1 MAKFDFC
8 CVNNLGFAHCCG
20 AIAAEGHGT
29 IEFSD
34 EEVAILVELIREKG
48 TTDVCALDLNTAYP
62 ELFQRLDEAYR
73 QVAREATID
82 HWYME
87 GFYDGCYEYDEEEL
101 MNYCSETYDFAFEYN
116 EEDYLD
122 EEGELDEDALFD
134 DKYDAFVEWLEPF
147 VESLNTQ
154 ERIKFLSEHMNAE
167 VDLSDL
173 ELDYM
178 VDIPQGIVALAKNWD
193 TCKLPWHNVT

>member
-34 EEVAILVELIREKG
+34 EEVAILVELIRQKG

-87 GFYDGCYEYDEEEL
+87 GFYDGCYEYDAEEL

-154 ERIKFLSEHMNAE
+154 ERIKFLSEHMNAD
-167 VDLSDL
+167 VDLTDL

-178 VDIPQGIVALAKNWD
+178 VDIPQGIVTLAN
-193 TCKLPWHNVT
+193 NS

>member
-87 GFYDGCYEYDEEEL
+87 GFYDGCYEYDAEEL
-101 MNYCSETYDFAFEYN
+101 MNYGSETYDFAFEYN

-122 EEGELDEDALFD
+122 EEGELDEDSLFD

-178 VDIPQGIVALAKNWD
+178 VDIPQGIVALAKNS
-193 TCKLPWHNVT
+193 

>member
-1 MAKFDFC
+1 
-8 CVNNLGFAHCCG
+8 
-20 AIAAEGHGT
+20 
-29 IEFSD
+29 
-34 EEVAILVELIREKG
+34 
-48 TTDVCALDLNTAYP
+48 
-62 ELFQRLDEAYR
+62 
-73 QVAREATID
+73 
-82 HWYME
+82 
-87 GFYDGCYEYDEEEL
+87 

-178 VDIPQGIVALAKNWD
+178 VDIPQGIVALAKNS
-193 TCKLPWHNVT
+193 